1 MDFDAFSKI
10 KTSVN
15 RGIATVGIRTSSSME
30 KATIKTH
37 IDSISGEV
45 SELTLS
51 VGESCYKLWLEGS
64 TDFTL
69 LNEQMTRIKEKRL
82 EIEQLKSDLITIDE
96 RGRQI
101 LGSNDKTIKN
111 QDEKLRYVCNK
122 CSATYDVP
130 VNFCRICGQ
139 RIE

>member
-1 MDFDAFSKI
+1 MEFDAFSKI

-15 RGIATVGIRTSSSME
+15 RGIATVNIKTSSSME

-37 IDSISGEV
+37 IDSISGDI

-64 TDFTL
+64 SDFTL
-69 LNEQMTRIKEKRL
+69 LNEQLTTIKGKYL

-96 RGRQI
+96 RGKQI
-101 LGSNDKTIKN
+101 LGSNDKIMKN
-111 QDEKLRYVCNK
+111 QDEKLKYVCTK
-122 CSATYDVP
+122 CNAAYDVP

>member
-1 MDFDAFSKI
+1 MEFDAFSKI

-15 RGIATVGIRTSSSME
+15 RGIATVGIKTSSSME

-96 RGRQI
+96 RGKQI
-101 LGSNDKTIKN
+101 LGSNDKIMKN
-111 QDEKLRYVCNK
+111 QDEKLKYVCTK
-122 CSATYDVP
+122 CNAAYDVP

>member
-1 MDFDAFSKI
+1 MEFDALSKI

-15 RGIATVGIRTSSSME
+15 RGIATVSIKTSSSME

-37 IDSISGEV
+37 IDSISGDI

-64 TDFTL
+64 SDFTL
-69 LNEQMTRIKEKRL
+69 LNEQLTTIKGKYL

-96 RGRQI
+96 RGKQI
-101 LGSNDKTIKN
+101 LGSNDKIMKN
-111 QDEKLRYVCNK
+111 QDEKLKYVCTK
-122 CSATYDVP
+122 CNAAYDVP

>member
-1 MDFDAFSKI
+1 MEFDAFSKI

-15 RGIATVGIRTSSSME
+15 RGIATVSIKTSSSME

-37 IDSISGEV
+37 IDSISGDI

-64 TDFTL
+64 SDFTL
-69 LNEQMTRIKEKRL
+69 LNEQLTTIKGKYL

-96 RGRQI
+96 RGKQI
-101 LGSNDKTIKN
+101 LGSNDKIMKN
-111 QDEKLRYVCNK
+111 QDEKLKYVCTKGN
-122 CSATYDVP
+122 AAYDVP

>member
-1 MDFDAFSKI
+1 M
-10 KTSVN
+10 
-15 RGIATVGIRTSSSME
+15 
-30 KATIKTH
+30 
-37 IDSISGEV
+37 GEAY
-45 SELTLS
+45 
-51 VGESCYKLWLEGS
+51 YKLWLRGS